1 MNRFSAYLKKDGWIL
16 AALIFC
22 VALCLLLGAQGE
34 AASAE
39 ENRISR
45 VLSAIE
51 GAGEVE
57 VAVYYEESV
66 PCGAVVVAEG
76 AGDIAVQLRLLSAI
90 TTLLGINQDRVAI
103 YEREGKR

>member
-22 VALCLLLGAQGE
+22 VMLCLLLGTQGE

-103 YEREGKR
+103 YEREGQR

>member
-22 VALCLLLGAQGE
+22 VALCLLLGTQGE

-45 VLSAIE
+45 VLSAID

-103 YEREGKR
+103 YEREGQR

>member
-22 VALCLLLGAQGE
+22 VALCLLLGTQGE

-45 VLSAIE
+45 VLSVID

-103 YEREGKR
+103 

>member
-22 VALCLLLGAQGE
+22 VALCLLLGTQGE

-103 YEREGKR
+103 YEREGQR